1 MKEYQKY
8 YESLL
13 QTRPPENLQEE
24 KIEQDVN
31 IKFQKIV
38 DDEHNVERKT
48 ITQLEVKIRTRVKE
62 EGQIPLQWR
71 ETSIKSLYKGGGSK
85 EKIQE
90 SQRGIFITNIVSKA
104 YEIVKKIQN
113 EAIQSNMS
121 NMQTAGKKNRSTI
134 DNIIITNAIIEKQ
147 RQSHKN
153 TYLFFAD
160 AEKCF
165 DKLWLKDCLIDM
177 EEIGYNRN
185 AIKILYQMNKKA
197 EIIYCRYNSG
207 SN

>member
-24 KIEQDVN
+24 KIKQDVN

-104 YEIVKKIQN
+104 YEIVKKVQN

-121 NMQTAGKKNRSTI
+121 NMQTAGKKNRSTM
-134 DNIIITNAIIEKQ
+134 DNIIIINAIIEKQ
-147 RQSHKN
+147 RQSYKN

-160 AEKCF
+160 AEK
-165 DKLWLKDCLIDM
+165 
-177 EEIGYNRN
+177 
-185 AIKILYQMNKKA
+185 
-197 EIIYCRYNSG
+197 
-207 SN
+207 

>member
-1 MKEYQKY
+1 MI
-8 YESLL
+8 ESL
-13 QTRPPENLQEE
+13 TAIFNR
-24 KIEQDVN
+24 
-31 IKFQKIV
+31 
-38 DDEHNVERKT
+38 VE
-48 ITQLEVKIRTRVKE
+48 E

-121 NMQTAGKKNRSTI
+121 NMQTAGKKNRSTM
-134 DNIIITNAIIEKQ
+134 DNIIIINAIIEKQ

-185 AIKILYQMNKKA
+185 DIKILYKMNKKA
-197 EIIYCRYNSG
+197 EIIVDTTVGQTESISIKEIVKQGSIFEPIMCCTTTLRVNKRANSTI
-207 SN
+207 

>member
-1 MKEYQKY
+1 MENCEEILKEYQKY
-8 YESLL
+8 CESLL

-121 NMQTAGKKNRSTI
+121 NMQTAGKKNRSTM
-134 DNIIITNAIIEKQ
+134 DNIIIINAIIEKQ
-147 RQSHKN
+147 RQSYKN

-160 AEKCF
+160 AEK
-165 DKLWLKDCLIDM
+165 
-177 EEIGYNRN
+177 
-185 AIKILYQMNKKA
+185 
-197 EIIYCRYNSG
+197 
-207 SN
+207 